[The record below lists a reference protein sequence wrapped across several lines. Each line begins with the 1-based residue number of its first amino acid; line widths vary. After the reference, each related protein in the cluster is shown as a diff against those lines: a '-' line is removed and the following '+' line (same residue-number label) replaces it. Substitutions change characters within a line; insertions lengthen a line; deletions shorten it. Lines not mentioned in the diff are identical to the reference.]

1 MYGDPSLLDAELA
14 MLGYAEVD
22 ADQWGASY
30 RHRRKSAY
38 RAEID
43 ESADETGLLRLEL
56 LVEDMTEPQA
66 AAVCDELQHLY
77 TSLASRFSCTGDGER
92 CPYAFARCGR
102 DPWRAEPQ
110 ESFA

>member
-38 RAEID
+38 CAELD
-43 ESADETGLLRLEL
+43 ETADETGLLRLEL

-66 AAVCDELQHLY
+66 AAVCDELQRLY
-77 TSLASRFSCTGDGER
+77 ASLAGRFSSTGDGER

-102 DPWRAEPQ
+102 DPWQAEPQ